1 MNNKYDMEKI
11 HLQKP
16 DKLFVEKLVDDF
28 MIIWYYKIIS
38 QLQKNK

>member
-28 MIIWYYKIIS
+28 YDYLV
-38 QLQKNK
+38 LQS